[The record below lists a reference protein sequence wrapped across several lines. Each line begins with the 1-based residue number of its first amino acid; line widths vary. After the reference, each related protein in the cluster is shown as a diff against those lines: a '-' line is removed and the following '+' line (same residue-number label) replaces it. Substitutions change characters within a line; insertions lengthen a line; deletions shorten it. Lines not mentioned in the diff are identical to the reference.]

1 MHNTDMSTADNTDF
15 HNLFLHDTPLMD
27 VRAPVEFSKG
37 AFPTSHNLPLL
48 DDRQREL
55 IGTRY
60 KQHGQDAAIALGLE
74 LATDDIRAQRLQ
86 QWMAFIRQHP
96 NGYLYCFRGGL
107 RSRTTQSWLKQ
118 QGIHYPL
125 IPGGYKAM
133 RNYLL
138 EALQQNAAQQPMI
151 VLSGMTGSGKTRV
164 LQTLPHTLDLEHLAN
179 HKGSAFGRDVKDLQP
194 TPINFENSLSIALLK
209 HVHYHP
215 ETPLILEDEGKRIGR
230 LQTPLALFDKMTTA
244 PRLFLERSTAERV
257 VIIRE
262 DYIDHNWPLY
272 RQHFGTQA
280 EAQFQDFVLNNLARI
295 KNRLGGVRY
304 REIHQAFS
312 QALAHFFAT
321 SDSHKF
327 EMPIQ
332 RLLTEYYD
340 PMYQYQLHEKPLTF
354 LFKGNA
360 AEIQD
365 WVAQNRVHTV

>member
-1 MHNTDMSTADNTDF
+1 MQYTDMSTTDNADF
-15 HNLFLHDTPLMD
+15 HAIFLNDTPLMD
-27 VRAPVEFSKG
+27 VRAPVEFAKG
-37 AFPTSHNLPLL
+37 AFPNSYNLPLL

-60 KQHGQDAAIALGLE
+60 KQQGQDAAIALGLE
-74 LATDDIRAQRLQ
+74 LATDDIREQRLQ
-86 QWMAFIRQHP
+86 QWIEFIRRHP

-107 RSRTTQSWLKQ
+107 RSRTTQNWLKQ
-118 QGIHYPL
+118 HGIHYPL
-125 IPGGYKAM
+125 IQGGYKAM
-133 RNYLL
+133 RGYLL
-138 EALQQNAAQQPMI
+138 ETLQQNVAQQPI
-151 VLSGMTGSGKTRV
+151 VILSGMTGSGKTRV

-179 HKGSAFGRDVKDLQP
+179 HKGSAFGRDAQDFQP
-194 TPINFENSLSIALLK
+194 SQINFENSLSIALLK
-209 HVHYHP
+209 HAHYHP
-215 ETPLILEDEGKRIGR
+215 ETLLILEDEGKRIGR
-230 LQTPLALFDKMTTA
+230 LQTPLALFNKMTLA

-272 RQHFGTQA
+272 RQHFGNQA
-280 EAQFQDFVLNNLARI
+280 EDQFQNFVLNNLARI

-304 REIHQAFS
+304 SEIQKAFR

-321 SDSHKF
+321 GDSHKF

-340 PMYQYQLHEKPLTF
+340 PMYHYQLQKKPITI

-360 AEIQD
+360 TEIQE
-365 WVAQNRVHTV
+365 WVTQNRDHSV